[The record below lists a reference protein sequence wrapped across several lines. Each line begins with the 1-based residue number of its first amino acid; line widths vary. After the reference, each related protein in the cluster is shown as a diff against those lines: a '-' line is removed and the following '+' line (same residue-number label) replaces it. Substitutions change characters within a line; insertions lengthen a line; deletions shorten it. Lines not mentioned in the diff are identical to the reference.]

1 MLLNI
6 RKRVILQSRDGKS
19 LLPNRFVMASGN
31 LLLGYG
37 RNSIGDI
44 TLYRSGGMQRARA
57 RNRNPHNPRSASQAV
72 QRMILATAAKMASA
86 YEPIVNHSWEGK
98 EVGATSVQYFRK
110 LAMATLRAAALS
122 SIKPAAGQSSTPV
135 ADFMLKGAPSIGIVE
150 GLKISEGRL
159 PVIGP
164 LNLPDDTLLLTIEE
178 TLGTITDQASYEE
191 DLAKIGLEPGDQ
203 LTIVWQSINL
213 DTPVAAFGSEHDF
226 SEYVRYCRVTFKT
239 EPTITES
246 TSLVD
251 NGYWNPVFVE
261 SIEGNWPTLSDE
273 EKALEFN
280 IGTVGGYVP
289 QAATLIRSKRVE
301 GGKVYYSS
309 AEMVCSAQNQDD
321 NDANDTYQSYMNSA
335 ETEVI
340 GEQLYLKNAVAA
352 PFTAGE

>member
-1 MLLNI
+1 M
-6 RKRVILQSRDGKS
+6 QSRDGKS

-72 QRMILATAAKMASA
+72 QRMVLATAAKMASA

-122 SIKPAAGQSSTPV
+122 SIKPASGQSSTPV

-164 LNLPDDTLLLTIEE
+164 LNLPDNALILTLTSA
-178 TLGTITDQASYEE
+178 LGTITDQASYEAE
-191 DLAKIGLEPGDQ
+191 LAKLGLEPGDQ
-203 LTIVWQSINL
+203 LTIIWQAINL
-213 DTPVAAFGSEHDF
+213 DTPVAAFGSEHDY

-239 EPTITES
+239 EPTIAASTTLIDSGAWNSVLVES
-246 TSLVD
+246 SEGTWPALSTATTSLT
-251 NGYWNPVFVE
+251 F
-261 SIEGNWPTLSDE
+261 T
-273 EKALEFN
+273 
-280 IGTVGGYVP
+280 IGEVGGYAP

-352 PFTAGE
+352 PFVQGE

>member
-1 MLLNI
+1 
-6 RKRVILQSRDGKS
+6 
-19 LLPNRFVMASGN
+19 MASGN

-57 RNRNPHNPRSASQAV
+57 RNRNPHNPRTASQAV
-72 QRMILATAAKMASA
+72 QRMVLATAAKMASA

-98 EVGATSVQYFRK
+98 EVGAKSVQYFRK

-122 SIKPAAGQSSTPV
+122 SIKPASGQSSTPV
-135 ADFMLKGAPSIGIVE
+135 ADFMLKGAPSVGIVE

-164 LNLPDDTLLLTIEE
+164 ISLPDDTLLLTLASA
-178 TLGTITDQASYEE
+178 LGNITDQASYEE
-191 DLAKIGLEPGDQ
+191 ELAKLGLEPGDQ
-203 LTIVWQSINL
+203 LTIVWQAINL
-213 DTPVAAFGSEHDF
+213 NTPVAAFGSEHDY

-239 EPTITES
+239 EPTITKSS
-246 TSLVD
+246 TLIDS
-251 NGYWNPVFVE
+251 GGWNSVFVE
-261 SIEGNWPTLSDE
+261 SSEGSWPTISSDTTT
-273 EKALEFN
+273 LEFT
-280 IGTVGGYVP
+280 IGEIGGYVP
-289 QAATLIRSKRVE
+289 QAATLIRSKRIE

-309 AEMVCSAQNQDD
+309 AEMVCSAENQDD
-321 NDANDTYQSYMNSA
+321 NDANHTYQSYMDSA

>member
-1 MLLNI
+1 M
-6 RKRVILQSRDGKS
+6 QSRDGKS
-19 LLPNRFVMASGN
+19 LLPHRFNMASGN

-57 RNRNPHNPRSASQAV
+57 RNRNPHNPRTASQAV
-72 QRMILATAAKMASA
+72 QRMVLATAAKMASA

-98 EVGATSVQYFRK
+98 EVGAKSVQYFRK

-122 SIKPAAGQSSTPV
+122 SIKPASGQSYTPV
-135 ADFMLKGAPSIGIVE
+135 ADFMLKGAPSVGIVE

-164 LNLPDDTLLLTIEE
+164 ISLPDDELILSLDDDLATFS
-178 TLGTITDQASYEE
+178 DQAGYEAE
-191 DLAKIGLEPGDQ
+191 LAKLGLEPGDQ
-203 LTIVWQSINL
+203 LTIVWQAINL
-213 DTPVAAFGSEHDF
+213 DTPVAVFISEHDY

-239 EPTITES
+239 EPTIAANSHLLDDGAWTAA
-246 TSLVD
+246 
-251 NGYWNPVFVE
+251 FVE
-261 SIEGNWPTLSDE
+261 SIEGNWPSVENTTGQIS
-273 EKALEFN
+273 FP
-280 IGTVGGYVP
+280 IGTTGGYVP
-289 QAATLIRSKRVE
+289 QAATLIRSKRIE

-321 NDANDTYQSYMNSA
+321 NDANHTYQSYMDSA

>member
-1 MLLNI
+1 
-6 RKRVILQSRDGKS
+6 
-19 LLPNRFVMASGN
+19 MASGN
-31 LLLGYG
+31 LILGYG
-37 RNSIGDI
+37 RKSIGDI

-57 RNRNPHNPRSASQAV
+57 RNRNPKNPRSASQAV
-72 QRMILATAAKMASA
+72 PRMVLATAAKMASA

-98 EVGATSVQYFRK
+98 EVGAASVQYFRK

-122 SIKPAAGQSSTPV
+122 CIKHTHGQNSTPV

-164 LNLPDDTLLLTIEE
+164 LNLPDDALILTLTSA
-178 TLGTITDQASYEE
+178 LGTITDQASYEAE
-191 DLAKIGLEPGDQ
+191 LAKLGLEPGDQ
-203 LTIVWQSINL
+203 LTIIWQAINL
-213 DTPVAAFGSEHDF
+213 NTPVAAFGSEHDY

-246 TSLVD
+246 TTLID
-251 NGYWNPVFVE
+251 DDTWNPIFVE
-261 SIEGNWPTLSDE
+261 SSEGSWPGLLSRTSTV
-273 EKALEFN
+273 EFV
-280 IGTVGGYVP
+280 IGTVNGYAP
-289 QAATLIRSKRVE
+289 LAATLIRSKRVE

-309 AEMVCSAQNQDD
+309 AEMVCSTENQDD
-321 NDANDTYQSYMNSA
+321 NDANHTYQSYMDSA

-352 PFTAGE
+352 PFVEGE

>member
-1 MLLNI
+1 M
-6 RKRVILQSRDGKS
+6 QSRDGKS

-72 QRMILATAAKMASA
+72 QRMVLATAAKMASA

-98 EVGATSVQYFRK
+98 EVGAASVQYFRK
-110 LAMATLRAAALS
+110 LAMSTMRAAALS
-122 SIKPAAGQSSTPV
+122 SINPTPGQNSTPV
-135 ADFMLKGAPSIGIVE
+135 ADFMLKGAPSVGIVE

-164 LNLPDDTLLLTIEE
+164 LNLPDDALILTLTSA
-178 TLGTITDQASYEE
+178 LGYITDQASYEAE
-191 DLAKIGLEPGDQ
+191 LAKLGLEPGDQ
-203 LTIVWQSINL
+203 LTIIWQAINL
-213 DTPVAAFGSEHDF
+213 DTPVAAFGSEHDY
-226 SEYVRYCRVTFKT
+226 SEIVRYCRVTFKT
-239 EPTITES
+239 QPTFEEQEQ
-246 TSLVD
+246 LLD
-251 NGYWNPVFVE
+251 DLYWNPVVVE
-261 SIEGNWPTLSDE
+261 SIEGSWPDISTRGTSLT
-273 EKALEFN
+273 FT
-280 IGTVGGYVP
+280 IGEIGGYVP

-321 NDANDTYQSYMNSA
+321 NDANATYPSYMDSA

-352 PFTAGE
+352 PFVQGE